1 MTIFWKAPVAQGGLG
16 HGSYGWVVHNGGE
29 GWGRD
34 LEKNFKYKKNSNT
47 KDAQEIH
54 THHAIKQEYTN
65 KPGRNWSLL
74 KWLLNLL
81 PTWRTSETC
90 LENTNTNTQIHR
102 YGFKTEIQTWPT
114 RHGGHA
120 HCSLGNSSLSRI
132 HRDGHPKVGR
142 ESRHACKYIF
152 KDIGWHPPSIFSII
166 IIHLDFFIT
175 IIHLE
180 LLL

>member
-90 LENTNTNTQIHR
+90 LENTNTNTKVWIQNRNTNLTHQAWRTCSLQFEQQQLVQNTSRPASQSWTRVPTCLQIQIHWQ
-102 YGFKTEIQTWPT
+102 G
-114 RHGGHA
+114 
-120 HCSLGNSSLSRI
+120 
-132 HRDGHPKVGR
+132 D
-142 ESRHACKYIF
+142 
-152 KDIGWHPPSIFSII
+152 
-166 IIHLDFFIT
+166 
-175 IIHLE
+175 
-180 LLL
+180 